1 MRSLSVLALGLA
13 LAAARPAYPIGFD
26 HGPLIAA
33 GAAERPT
40 SATRKD
46 DVAAWEAG
54 YQIALDLP
62 IVDPY
67 LDVAAGLFNDALLLD
82 GAVGIAV
89 GTKFLFVQPQV
100 TLGWAALRHR
110 EKTIDLDTLG
120 LSRAARYARATESGP
135 LAGVRLT
142 AFDRLWTE
150 IEVRDLEQLGW
161 RIKAGVR
168 F

>member
-1 MRSLSVLALGLA
+1 MRCLPILALVLALC
-13 LAAARPAYPIGFD
+13 AARPAYSSGLD

-40 SATRKD
+40 TATRKD

-54 YQIALDLP
+54 YQISLDLP
-62 IVDPY
+62 IADPY

-82 GAVGIAV
+82 GAIGIAF
-89 GTKFLFVQPQV
+89 GTKFLFVHPQV

-110 EKTIDLDTLG
+110 EKSIDLDTLG
-120 LSRAARYARATESGP
+120 LSRAAQYARATESGP

-150 IEVRDLEQLGW
+150 IEVRDLDQLGW
-161 RIKAGVR
+161 RIKAGWR